1 MAIWQVQLS
10 TCASTRARRI
20 CTCWTRFHGPKD
32 AREEAERAARE
43 ARGRAGG
50 HGARGRS
57 VATREGFGMSG
68 TVHYKFKS
76 ALNFSS
82 IAFDGGFISVSDL
95 KKTIAEKS
103 GLASS
108 TDTDLEVS
116 NAQTN
121 EVYRDETFLIPKNTS
136 VLVRRVPA
144 VRKGA
149 VLASTAP
156 KTSVQQERTTSHAAG
171 AEDNF
176 GGDLFE
182 KGGNEDDAIA
192 NLVTGTANGWQKEIQ
207 ASKLRVRGKGR
218 GRGELPPPGYV
229 CHRCGQSGH
238 YIMNCPTNGDPEYD
252 VKKVRHP
259 VGIPVTRLVTSGEGG
274 LMLPSG
280 ETGALAVNDLDF
292 LNQVVAPST
301 VLAGDRA
308 QQVPSELQCPI
319 CKKLFNDAVL
329 IPCCQESYCDP
340 CIREHLIAKNK
351 CPNCGQT
358 DVLCD
363 SLLPNRHLRKAVDG
377 YLAKLQDEGIIKHGA
392 VEGAK
397 PFVPGAQMPRLAGVT
412 EQIMVPAYEDPQP
425 QPEKQAD
432 TPQAKE
438 AETEPKQSI
447 PELDMK
453 ETGDEQEFKEKSA
466 SPPPPEVLRVLEGDQ
481 ADEGHA
487 VPLGKEQKRRQ
498 RDEKKCFHCKEPG
511 HIARECPQAPPSAP
525 KEEGKKKGY
534 GPNGMFP
541 FPVPEAPTDLMNYAF
556 NRSEPLT
563 LAEFEEMQVQGRR
576 MYGYP
581 PKPPSSAPLPPPPP
595 LRPAEVQ
602 HVRDAP
608 AGPPS
613 KRRREEAPRSSPSR
627 ARTDR
632 PSHVLDPSD
641 PSLGAE
647 EDRRGRRGRRPSAY
661 DDDRRERTKE
671 RDVDVRGRDRFDAR
685 VDRERRGRS
694 RSVERTR
701 GGRARGRGDDRRGEP
716 VDLRDTLLHRRRRG
730 GSPDRASVRGFER
743 DVLPPPP
750 PPPPPLHESRKWD
763 DRRATRDRP
772 PSPLRRGGHRIV
784 WKPRG

>member
-1 MAIWQVQLS
+1 
-10 TCASTRARRI
+10 
-20 CTCWTRFHGPKD
+20 
-32 AREEAERAARE
+32 
-43 ARGRAGG
+43 
-50 HGARGRS
+50 
-57 VATREGFGMSG
+57 MSG

-108 TDTDLEVS
+108 NDTDLEVS

-121 EVYRDETFLIPKNTS
+121 EVYRDETFLVPKNTS

-149 VLASTAP
+149 MLASSAP
-156 KTSVQQERTTSHAAG
+156 RAAAQTERTPSHAVG

-176 GGDLFE
+176 GGDLFD

-207 ASKLRVRGKGR
+207 ASKLRVKGKGR

-238 YIMNCPTNGDPEYD
+238 YIMNCPTNGDPEFD
-252 VKKVRHP
+252 VKRVRHP

-412 EQIMVPAYEDPQP
+412 EQIMVPSYEDPRAQ
-425 QPEKQAD
+425 QKQAHASPEKESEPEQKHSIPVLD
-432 TPQAKE
+432 AKE
-438 AETEPKQSI
+438 AAEV
-447 PELDMK
+447 
-453 ETGDEQEFKEKSA
+453 QEFKEKSA
-466 SPPPPEVLRVLEGDQ
+466 SPPPPEVLQVLEGTHEKD
-481 ADEGHA
+481 AGS
-487 VPLGKEQKRRQ
+487 VPVQKQGRQERKE
-498 RDEKKCFHCKEPG
+498 EKQCFNCKETG
-511 HIARECPQAPPSAP
+511 HIARECPRAPPSEAGQ
-525 KEEGKKKGY
+525 EGKKRGY

-563 LAEFEEMQVQGRR
+563 RAEFEEMQVQGRR
-576 MYGYP
+576 MYGEPNRP
-581 PKPPSSAPLPPPPP
+581 PPGVPLPPPPP
-595 LRPAEVQ
+595 LRPSTSRS
-602 HVRDAP
+602 VRDVP
-608 AGPPS
+608 AGAPS
-613 KRRREEAPRSSPSR
+613 KRRREDTDLSNPPRASEDRSR
-627 ARTDR
+627 TAR
-632 PSHVLDPSD
+632 DPSEA
-641 PSLGAE
+641 SLGAG
-647 EDRRGRRGRRPSAY
+647 EDERARRPRRRSG
-661 DDDRRERTKE
+661 DDVDRGVPRRDRVGDVVVRGLDRRER
-671 RDVDVRGRDRFDAR
+671 
-685 VDRERRGRS
+685 RERS
-694 RSVERTR
+694 RSSDRTR
-701 GGRARGRGDDRRGEP
+701 GRLRGEP
-716 VDLRDTLLHRRRRG
+716 LDLRDTLSVRRRG
-730 GSPDRASVRGFER
+730 GGSAGSWDRGSRA
-743 DVLPPPP
+743 DPPPP
-750 PPPPPLHESRKWD
+750 PPSSTYRGVRTWD
-763 DRRATRDRP
+763 DRGSVRDRP

-784 WKPRG
+784 WKPRT